1 MHRSRITVTA
11 GLVAALSFA
20 GIVGCHEEG
29 PAEQAGRAI
38 DEAAESA
45 QEGVQD
51 LTKEDGPL
59 EDAGEAADEAI
70 KDAMR
75 AVEDATACSAREWP
89 AGRLP

>member
-20 GIVGCHEEG
+20 GIAGIGCHEEG

-45 QEGVQD
+45 EEGVSD
-51 LTKEDGPL
+51 LRDGPA
-59 EDAGEAADEAI
+59 EEAGEAVDE
-70 KDAMR
+70 
-75 AVEDATACSAREWP
+75 AVEDIMDAAEDAKD
-89 AGRLP
+89 